1 MRKTR
6 VCELFGVELP
16 IVSAGMGGVA
26 TAALAAAVSEAGG
39 FGTIGLAGF
48 TIEGVRNEIEAA
60 RKLTKKPV
68 GVNILVPF
76 IQPGLVEAAVAA
88 RPDAITFFWGAPT
101 ESITVARRAGI
112 KTIWQCGSV
121 DEAKAAREA
130 GVDAVIAQ
138 GVEAGGHVR
147 GTTTTMVLIPQVR
160 NAIGDLPMIA
170 AGGIA
175 DGRGLAAAL
184 ALGADAAVFG
194 TRFIAS
200 LECAAHSQYKQRI
213 LESNSEDTLYTT
225 LFDVGWP
232 NAPHRVLRTAL
243 VRQWEAAGRPESGK
257 RPGEGKVLGTVR
269 RAGVELP
276 MVNYSAS
283 PPLADMEGDVSGFA
297 WYAGQSCAL
306 TNEILPA
313 GEIVR
318 RIAAEAREV
327 IANRLAKLV

>member
-1 MRKTR
+1 
-6 VCELFGVELP
+6 
-16 IVSAGMGGVA
+16 MGGVA
-26 TAALAAAVSEAGG
+26 TAKLAAAISEAGG

-48 TIEGVRNEIEAA
+48 AAEVIRSEIGAA
-60 RKLTKKPV
+60 RELTKKPI

-88 RPDAITFFWGAPT
+88 RPDAITFFWGAPLD
-101 ESITVARRAGI
+101 SITVARRAGI
-112 KTIWQCGSV
+112 KTIWQCGSA
-121 DEAKAAREA
+121 DEAKVASEA

-160 NAIGDLPMIA
+160 DAIGDLPMIA

-184 ALGADAAVFG
+184 ALGADGAVFG

-200 LECAAHSQYKQRI
+200 LECVAHPRYKQRL
-213 LESNSEDTLYTT
+213 LESKAEDTFYTT
-225 LFDVGWP
+225 LFDIGWP
-232 NAPHRVLRTAL
+232 DAPHRVLRTEL
-243 VRQWEAAGRPESGK
+243 VRRWEEAGRPESGK
-257 RPGEGKVLGTVR
+257 RPGEGEVLGKFR
-269 RAGVELP
+269 REGVEFP
-276 MVNYSAS
+276 MVNYSVS
-283 PPLADMEGDVSGFA
+283 PPLAEMEGDLGGFA

-313 GEIVR
+313 GEIVK
-318 RIAAEAREV
+318 RIAAEASGV
-327 IANRLAKLV
+327 IADRLVKLI